1 MLIFTEKTNA
11 PPLYMPDISHIILSD
26 NTEIL
31 SHCAPSS
38 GVMVSVKLSRSAGSG
53 KCVFIVEESS
63 NSVRSVWYVIMR
75 ERYATYVQTH
85 LSARGFVQR

>member
-1 MLIFTEKTNA
+1 
-11 PPLYMPDISHIILSD
+11 MPDISHIILSD